1 MVSSLPGGG
10 PVTLRDICSPL
21 AQIRINLTFL
31 SHVAGACDAEDYTVF
46 CTELAAGMESF
57 VQVKARTGA
66 ADFVGL
72 HAPACIISLYPHDKR
87 ADIKG
92 AFIRALALA
101 RVMVLSLA
109 SSPSAISAA
118 LMARAK
124 DRALERLF
132 TFFDFPGYA
141 TPAEFYAMQ
150 RPPEA
155 LVREVVAAYQEKII
169 KIYHLV
175 SLTDLDFWSLSIPTS
190 TVLENLGAALMA
202 LGARGLKIPFLVA
215 LPGPEDRFV
224 CTFTTVQGRGEE
236 VARLLEEH
244 VAVIPVSRLTPVA
257 ALFFHGPH
265 FGDRY
270 GIADTL
276 VQALHRVA
284 VPLVALSCTVSSIS
298 LIIRQEHL
306 SAAEAVLRETFEDQS
321 QVG

>member
-1 MVSSLPGGG
+1 
-10 PVTLRDICSPL
+10 L
-21 AQIRINLTFL
+21 AQDRINLTFL
-31 SHVAGACDAEDYTVF
+31 SHVAGALEAEDYAVF

-57 VQVKARTGA
+57 VQIKARTGA
-66 ADFVGL
+66 AGFVGL
-72 HAPACIISLYPHDKR
+72 HAPSCIISLYPHDRR

-92 AFIRALALA
+92 AFIRSLALA

-109 SSPSAISAA
+109 SSPSAISAV
-118 LMARAK
+118 LLARSK

-155 LVREVVAAYQEKII
+155 LVREVVAAYQEKVI
-169 KIYHLV
+169 KIYHLI

-190 TVLENLGAALMA
+190 SVLENLGAALMA
-202 LGARGLKIPFLVA
+202 LGGQGLKIPFLAA

-224 CTFTTVQGRGEE
+224 CTFATGQQRGAE
-236 VARLLEEH
+236 VARLLQEH
-244 VAVIPVSRLTPVA
+244 VAATPAARLTPVA

-276 VQALHRVA
+276 VSALNRAA

-306 SAAEAVLRETFEDQS
+306 PAAVGVLRETFEDQS
-321 QVG
+321 QMG